1 MLLWRIKRYSYTMMP
16 LLLDIETSPCV
27 LSQLRLVQQN
37 CTQQGLNN
45 RHLFS
50 QFWRLEVWDH
60 GVGMV
65 RFWWEP
71 LLACRWSL
79 SCCVLPCQREVERQR
94 WAEWRETTSSLA
106 SFLLRMLIPSQ
117 KPLNLMT
124 SSKPNYLLKDQSAHT
139 ITLEL
144 VFCHMNFEENT
155 NIQSITLYE

>member
-1 MLLWRIKRYSYTMMP
+1 MML

-124 SSKPNYLLKDQSAHT
+124 SSKPNYLQKPISRSTEWNKPDRERQISWCCLYGT
-139 ITLEL
+139 NEL
-144 VFCHMNFEENT
+144 IYKTEIKTQM
-155 NIQSITLYE
+155 